1 MRGFIVVLDSFGVG
15 AAPDA
20 KAFGDEGASTIK
32 TISKSIY
39 FNPPNMKKMGLLAID
54 GVGLDSSSEHN
65 ASYGRLR
72 ELSIGKDTTTGHW
85 EMAGIVS
92 KKALPTFPNGFPDEV
107 IDEFEKQCGRKVIVN
122 KPYSG
127 TQVIKD
133 YGDEHIK
140 TGALI
145 VYTSADSVFQIAAC
159 EDIVSDEEL
168 YNYCKVARKILK
180 GKYGVGRVIARPFI
194 KDENGNF
201 VRTPRRHDF
210 SLESPKDTLLDV
222 LQRHGK
228 DTIAVGKIYDIF
240 AHRGMSEHYFTTSN
254 TQGIAKTLEISK
266 RDFDGLCYT
275 NLVDCDMLYGHR
287 RDINGYARAISEFDE
302 CLPELCANLKSDD
315 FLMITADHGCDPGY
329 KGTDHTREYVPL
341 IIYSKALKNINLKTV
356 DGFGVVCNTALSLFG
371 IDEQLEGEN
380 IIDLIK

>member
-20 KAFGDEGASTIK
+20 TAFGDEGASTIK
-32 TISKSIY
+32 TISKSVY
-39 FNPPNMKKMGLLAID
+39 FNTPNMKKMGLLAID
-54 GVGLDSSSEHN
+54 GVGLDSSKKHN

-92 KKALPTFPNGFPDEV
+92 KKALPTFPNGFPSEV
-107 IDEFEKQCGRKVIVN
+107 IDEFERQCGRKVIVN

-168 YNYCKVARKILK
+168 YNYCKIARKILV
-180 GKYGVGRVIARPFI
+180 GKYAVGRVIARPFI

-201 VRTPRRHDF
+201 IRTARRHDF
-210 SLESPKDTLLDV
+210 SLEPPGDTLLDV
-222 LQRHGK
+222 LKRHGK

-240 AHRGMSEHYFTTSN
+240 AHRGMSEHYFTTGN

-287 RDINGYARAISEFDE
+287 RDIDGYARAISEFDE
-302 CLPELCANLKSDD
+302 CLPELCANLNDDD
-315 FLMITADHGCDPGY
+315 FLMITAEIGRAH
-329 KGTDHTREYVPL
+329 V
-341 IIYSKALKNINLKTV
+341 
-356 DGFGVVCNTALSLFG
+356 
-371 IDEQLEGEN
+371 
-380 IIDLIK
+380 